1 MKQDAFFQTIIH
13 HIGGEG
19 NVARKRFD
27 GEHLYITVKDSG
39 MADLEELNRLD
50 GVSGTEP
57 EHSVRYHPGRFFGGC
72 YNGKRFQTAGAE
84 YHDVGWSKGKCY
96 FRISLHDP
104 SAHDGQGCQEGR
116 PESHQ

>member
-27 GEHLYITVKDSG
+27 GEHLYVTVKDSG

-50 GVSGTEP
+50 GVSGT
-57 EHSVRYHPGRFFGGC
+57 
-72 YNGKRFQTAGAE
+72 
-84 YHDVGWSKGKCY
+84 
-96 FRISLHDP
+96 
-104 SAHDGQGCQEGR
+104 
-116 PESHQ
+116 

>member
-50 GVSGTEP
+50 GVSGTELNRNIL
-57 EHSVRYHPGRFFGGC
+57 SVTI
-72 YNGKRFQTAGAE
+72 QE
-84 YHDVGWSKGKCY
+84 DVGWSKGKCY

-104 SAHDGQGCQEGR
+104 SAHDGQGRQEGR

>member
-50 GVSGTEP
+50 GVSGTELNRNIL
-57 EHSVRYHPGRFFGGC
+57 SVTI
-72 YNGKRFQTAGAE
+72 QE

-104 SAHDGQGCQEGR
+104 SAHDGQGRQEGR
-116 PESHQ
+116 PESYQ

>member
-27 GEHLYITVKDSG
+27 GEHLYVTVKDSG

-50 GVSGTEP
+50 GVSGTELNRNIL
-57 EHSVRYHPGRFFGGC
+57 SVTIQEDFLEDVTMAKNLR
-72 YNGKRFQTAGAE
+72 GKPCRN
-84 YHDVGWSKGKCY
+84 H
-96 FRISLHDP
+96 RLISH
-104 SAHDGQGCQEGR
+104 
-116 PESHQ
+116 